1 MYKEIGGWGKINNI
15 KDDVS
20 TYYAFFNGSFFCSH
34 STNTGGKDWNLGV
47 VDLCCFS
54 NVPHKTNPITA
65 YEMAKGLFPA
75 FLSFYE
81 SAILFFCR
89 YSLKGSPCGTLIETK
104 EVSGLDRSTY
114 FWVDGNIASFVNERQ

>member
-1 MYKEIGGWGKINNI
+1 M
-15 KDDVS
+15 
-20 TYYAFFNGSFFCSH
+20 
-34 STNTGGKDWNLGV
+34 
-47 VDLCCFS
+47 VDLCCFR